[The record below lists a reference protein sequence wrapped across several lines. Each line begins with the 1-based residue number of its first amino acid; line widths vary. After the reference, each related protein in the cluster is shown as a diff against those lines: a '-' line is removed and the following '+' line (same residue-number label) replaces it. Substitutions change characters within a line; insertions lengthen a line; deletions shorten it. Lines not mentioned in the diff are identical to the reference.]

1 MSRPEDRIDNL
12 LRSGRGD
19 PLSFIPIT
27 AAVRL
32 AVECAGRFFDDWLEK
47 AWASLSQSVELVTAL
62 AIGHPSTNHLKKWV
76 DSPARCLITCSI
88 LS

>member
-1 MSRPEDRIDNL
+1 VSRPEDRIDNL

-47 AWASLSQSVELVTAL
+47 AWDGEASTGLKSCTVTKQDDITSVRQVRLSL
-62 AIGHPSTNHLKKWV
+62 ACP
-76 DSPARCLITCSI
+76 
-88 LS
+88 

>member
-47 AWASLSQSVELVTAL
+47 AWDGEAST
-62 AIGHPSTNHLKKWV
+62 G
-76 DSPARCLITCSI
+76 RR
-88 LS
+88 